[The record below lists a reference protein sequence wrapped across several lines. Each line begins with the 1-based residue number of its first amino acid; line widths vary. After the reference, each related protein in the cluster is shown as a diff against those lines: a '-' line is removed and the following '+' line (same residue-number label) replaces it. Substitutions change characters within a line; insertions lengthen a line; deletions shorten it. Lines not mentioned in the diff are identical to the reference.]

1 MYYMADL
8 KLIVDKLSVFDPNP
22 NPQQRILSLYSAAV
36 AMADP
41 SILESV
47 INMAGKNN
55 ISSKQLY
62 EIILQSYLFVGF
74 PRMIEAAD
82 HLSSIIE
89 IDGGHPRLT
98 PVSSEESEKWFI
110 EGQKLCQKVY
120 GEKYDILR
128 KRVESFAPEIFRWM
142 IYEGYGK
149 VLSRPGLNIVD
160 RELAIISCLIVELR
174 ERQLYS
180 HIIGA
185 LNVGA
190 DEKLVMQV
198 VEDMEIFS
206 GEGCHMAL
214 KILNKLGIN

>member
-1 MYYMADL
+1 MYDKTDL
-8 KLIVDKLSVFDPNP
+8 KLIVDKLSVFDPDP

-36 AMADP
+36 AKADH

-82 HLSSIIE
+82 HLNSIIG
-89 IDGGHPRLT
+89 IDGGHLRLT
-98 PVSSEESEKWFI
+98 PVSSKESEKWFV

-180 HIIGA
+180 HLIGA

-190 DEKLVMQV
+190 DKKLVIQV
-198 VEDMEIFS
+198 VEDTEIFS
-206 GEGCHMAL
+206 GEGSQMAL
-214 KILNKLGIN
+214 KMLNKLGIN